1 MAKAAEEEGIR
12 FSGPE
17 DLESQVREYVKL
29 KATLESLDARQKELR
44 EKLFVQ
50 IEENGFE
57 DDKGNV
63 VLELA
68 STIEEVVR
76 LEKQRR
82 VTRKIDETKADEI
95 IADKNL
101 GDEVYEMKRVIN
113 EDALMAA
120 HYEGKI
126 SEDELDEM
134 FPAKV
139 VWALTT
145 KKK

>member
-1 MAKAAEEEGIR
+1 MAKAADEQGVR
-12 FSGPE
+12 FSNPD
-17 DLESQVREYVKL
+17 DLSSQVREYLKL
-29 KATLESLDARQKELR
+29 KSTMEVLDARQKELR
-44 EKLFVQ
+44 EKLFEQ
-50 IEENGFE
+50 IDTNGFE

-63 VLELA
+63 ILELD

-82 VTRKIDETKADEI
+82 VSRKLDEDKADEL
-95 IADKNL
+95 IAEKQL

-120 HYEGKI
+120 HYEGKL
-126 SEDELDEM
+126 SEEEIDIM

>member
-1 MAKAAEEEGIR
+1 MANTAPEEGVR
-12 FSGPE
+12 FSNPD
-17 DLESQVREYVKL
+17 DLESQVREYIKVKS
-29 KATLESLDARQKELR
+29 TMEVLEARQKELR
-44 EKLFVQ
+44 EKLFEK
-50 IEENGFE
+50 IDTNGFE

-63 VLELA
+63 ILELE

-82 VTRKIDETKADEI
+82 VTRKLDENKADEI
-95 IADKNL
+95 IAEKQLEDT
-101 GDEVYEMKRVIN
+101 VYEMKRVIN

-126 SEDELDEM
+126 SEDEIDKM

>member
-1 MAKAAEEEGIR
+1 MAKAADEQGVR
-12 FSGPE
+12 FSNPD
-17 DLESQVREYVKL
+17 DLSSQVREYLKL
-29 KATLESLDARQKELR
+29 KATMEALDTRQKELR
-44 EKLFVQ
+44 EKLFEQ
-50 IEENGFE
+50 IDTNGFE

-63 VLELA
+63 ILELD

-82 VTRKIDETKADEI
+82 VTRKLDETKADEL
-95 IADKNL
+95 IAEKQL

-126 SEDELDEM
+126 SEDEIDTM